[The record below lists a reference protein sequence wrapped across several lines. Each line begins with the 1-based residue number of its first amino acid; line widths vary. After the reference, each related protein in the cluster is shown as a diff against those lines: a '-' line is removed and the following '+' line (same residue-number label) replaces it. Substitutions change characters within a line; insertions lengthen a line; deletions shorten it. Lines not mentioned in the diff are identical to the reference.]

1 MKDDTRAGTTETRH
15 RKLASA
21 LAYEIEEDVA
31 PRVVA
36 SGKGL
41 IAEKILAI
49 AREHDIPIRE
59 DRVLAEALSALAL
72 GDLIPPELYQAVA
85 ELLAFVYRLDAA
97 RG

>member
-1 MKDDTRAGTTETRH
+1 MEDQTATGNAESRH

-49 AREHDIPIRE
+49 ARQHDIPIRE
-59 DRVLAEALSALAL
+59 DRVLAEALSALAV
-72 GDLIPPELYQAVA
+72 GELIPQELYQAVA
-85 ELLAFVYRLDAA
+85 EVLAFVYRLDAA
-97 RG
+97 RA